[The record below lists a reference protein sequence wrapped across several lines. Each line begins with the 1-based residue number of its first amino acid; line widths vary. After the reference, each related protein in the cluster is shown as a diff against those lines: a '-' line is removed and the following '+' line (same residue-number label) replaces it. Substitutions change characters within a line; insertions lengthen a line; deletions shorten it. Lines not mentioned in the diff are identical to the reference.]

1 MNIQEAKDSIASAVR
16 AYTSMDPAGRPVVP
30 LRSQRPIL
38 VMGPPGLGKT
48 AIMRQIASEL
58 DIGYVSYTMTHHTRQ
73 SAIGLPMIESEDYD
87 GKEVPVTRYTMSEIV
102 ASVHD
107 AIRSQ
112 GRACGILFID
122 EINCVS
128 DTLAPA
134 MLDLLQNKKFGPHRI
149 PDGWVLVAAG
159 NPPEY
164 NSSAR
169 EMDIATLDR
178 VRLINV
184 EPDPDVWLNY
194 ARGSGVHGSII
205 YYLQI
210 KPQNLLRIERT
221 PSGPVFVSPRGWED
235 LSVMMTS
242 YLSMGMDID
251 RGLVSQY
258 VRDPSVAEE
267 FYRYYGFYV
276 RYSRDYDIDSII
288 CGRAADTDAIV
299 RADAEEKLSIISMI
313 AGSITDLAEKALA
326 PMLLKDALSSDDPA
340 GFLSAI
346 ADSDP
351 LRRSAAGYA
360 LAAMNGHAGIGDADR
375 MIEESGRRF
384 DEAVR
389 NSMEFMRSAFGDG
402 HESASLMSALLG
414 SYCVVMASRPDGALY
429 GYNDLMFSDGR
440 NRRIDDML
448 GGRT

>member
-1 MNIQEAKDSIASAVR
+1 MNIQEAKDSIASAVT
-16 AYTSMDPAGRPVVP
+16 AYTSKDRTGRPMVP

-48 AIMRQIASEL
+48 AIMMQIASEL
-58 DIGYVSYTMTHHTRQ
+58 GIGFVSYTMTHHTRQ
-73 SAIGLPMIESEDYD
+73 SAIGLPMIEAGCYG
-87 GKEVPVTRYTMSEIV
+87 GKEIPVTRYTMSEIV

-107 AIRSQ
+107 AIEEQ
-112 GRACGILFID
+112 GADTGILFID

-178 VRLINV
+178 VRLISV
-184 EPDPDVWLNY
+184 EPDAEVWLNY
-194 ARGSGVHGSII
+194 ARGSGIHGSII

-210 KPQNLLRIERT
+210 KPQNLLRIERS
-221 PSGPVFVSPRGWED
+221 PSGPMFVSPRGWED
-235 LSVMMTS
+235 LSVMMES
-242 YLSMGMDID
+242 YASMGVDVD

-258 VRDPSVAEE
+258 VRDPAVAEE
-267 FYRYYGFYV
+267 FFRYYGFYM
-276 RYSRDYDIDSII
+276 RYARNYDVDAILE
-288 CGRAADTDAIV
+288 GKAADTDAIAH
-299 RADAEEKLSIISMI
+299 ADAEEKLSVISMI
-313 AGSITDLAEKALA
+313 AGALSDLAERALGALLLEEALA
-326 PMLLKDALSSDDPA
+326 SEDPERMLSSV
-340 GFLSAI
+340 

-351 LRRSAAGYA
+351 LRRSAAGHA
-360 LAAMNGHAGIGDADR
+360 LMMLKEGCDGAGCADAFDR
-375 MIEESGRRF
+375 ALE
-384 DEAVR
+384 
-389 NSMEFMRSAFGDG
+389 NSMEYMRSAFGDRQ
-402 HESASLMSALLG
+402 EPASLMSALLG
-414 SYCVVMASRPDGALY
+414 SYCVVMASRPGGPLY
-429 GYNDLMFSDGR
+429 RYNDILFSGGIS
-440 NRRIDDML
+440 RRIDELL